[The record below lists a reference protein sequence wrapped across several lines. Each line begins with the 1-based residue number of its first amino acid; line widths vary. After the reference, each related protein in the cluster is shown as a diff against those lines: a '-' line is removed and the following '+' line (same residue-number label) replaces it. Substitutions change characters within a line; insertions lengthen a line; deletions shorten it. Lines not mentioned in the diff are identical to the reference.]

1 MLTDSCMQVTSN
13 IMEATLEA
21 SESSDVPSSRS
32 KSTNGQ
38 GNGLEFRKSLV
49 DLDSDDEES

>member
-1 MLTDSCMQVTSN
+1 MQVTSN

-32 KSTNGQ
+32 KITNGQ